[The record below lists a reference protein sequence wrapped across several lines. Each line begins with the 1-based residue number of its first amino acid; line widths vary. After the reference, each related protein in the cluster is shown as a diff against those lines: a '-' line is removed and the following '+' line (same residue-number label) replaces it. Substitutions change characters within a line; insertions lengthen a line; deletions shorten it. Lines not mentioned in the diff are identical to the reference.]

1 MREEA
6 ARDVNANAVVL
17 RNRFAVSGVR
27 ITISIGCPGVIQCGS
42 DSLSRYRVRKTSR
55 VGLMRFH
62 AVPSARRRAAAVEV
76 GVHGARRDPE
86 PAFERAYYLQVI
98 YEWRRRVDEH
108 VSARLDRALIVRPET
123 GVVVRV
129 FNGVGW
135 IERIRIR

>member
-6 ARDVNANAVVL
+6 ARDVNANAVVSEEPVRRQRRWYHDLDRLPWRHPVRL
-17 RNRFAVSGVR
+17 RLAVAIPRAQDLESWTHEVPC
-27 ITISIGCPGVIQCGS
+27 SAIGLDVEQP
-42 DSLSRYRVRKTSR
+42 
-55 VGLMRFH
+55 
-62 AVPSARRRAAAVEV
+62 AVEV
-76 GVHGARRDPE
+76 GVHCARRDPE

-123 GVVVRV
+123 VVWV
-129 FNGVGW
+129 FNGVER

>member
-1 MREEA
+1 MRWF
-6 ARDVNANAVVL
+6 L

-27 ITISIGCPGVIQCGS
+27 TTISIGCPGVIQCGS
-42 DSLSRYRVRKTSR
+42 DSLSRPRAQDLESWTHEVPCSPI
-55 VGLMRFH
+55 GLDVEH
-62 AVPSARRRAAAVEV
+62 PAVEV

-108 VSARLDRALIVRPET
+108 ASARLDRALIVRPET